1 MFARLFAVASLAALA
16 VAGPTSVYARD
27 GQCNTGAIN
36 CCNNVQS
43 ASEFSQLFSMLG
55 LGDVLA
61 GVTGDV
67 GTDCTPITVVGTGS
81 GATCQQQPVCCT
93 DNTFNGLINIGCSPI
108 NLNA

>member
-16 VAGPTSVYARD
+16 IAGAVPTS
-27 GQCNTGAIN
+27 QCNTGSMQ

-43 ASEFSQLFSMLG
+43 ASSLNQLFSYFG
-55 LGDVLA
+55 VIDALA
-61 GVTGDV
+61 GVTGNV

-81 GATCQQQPVCCT
+81 GADCTAQPVCCT
-93 DNTFNGLINIGCSPI
+93 DNQFNGLVNVGCTPI